1 MKKLI
6 YKINMAIIGI
16 MVSAPAMAAV
26 NQNGLC
32 KLMDD
37 FKGVFGLIRTLAFIG
52 AAFIIAN
59 WAWGFI
65 SSGKVEI
72 KDVKDKGTAM
82 LVGFILLFMIGT
94 ILSFLMTT
102 SGAQTIGCQAEIL
115 NW

>member
-16 MVSAPAMAAV
+16 MVSAPAMATV
-26 NQNGLC
+26 NENGLC
-32 KLMDD
+32 VLMKD
-37 FKGVFGLIRTLAFIG
+37 FRGVFNMVRTLAFIG

-65 SSGKVEI
+65 SKGEVKMD
-72 KDVKDKGTAM
+72 DVKNKGTAM

-102 SGAQTIGCQAEIL
+102 SGAKTIGCPELL